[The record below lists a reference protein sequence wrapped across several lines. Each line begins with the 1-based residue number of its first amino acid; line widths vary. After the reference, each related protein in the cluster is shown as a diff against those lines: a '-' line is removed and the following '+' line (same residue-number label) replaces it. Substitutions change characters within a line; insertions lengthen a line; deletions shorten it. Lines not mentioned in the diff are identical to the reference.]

1 MHCNRNNIILFF
13 LLVPGLSYT
22 CACSPEKDVIS
33 ADNTTEESTNDEGT
47 KRLWIRTCTSDRDDV
62 FFPKDLSSRTIVVN
76 GESIAPLWD
85 ENRNVWYVDARHSSF
100 DSYSAEMVSESS
112 DFWYDTTPVS
122 VISIP
127 SVQFLHKTDD
137 LRAIPLIAEY
147 DPSLGSFLDFCS
159 PCAVLVFNISG
170 MDNLV
175 SLVLSADQ
183 PLSGKAKWSRAE
195 RKFFF
200 SGTSG
205 EVVLNCSA
213 TASCKQFPVLVF
225 GRDLTNAVL
234 KVCTSSHE
242 MKEFQ
247 LGDIELECGT
257 VYEKNLSF
265 DPDKTVIWYEGF
277 DRCVWGG
284 DSAGGKAGVAPDTLV
299 PSTDGDK
306 NLSGYEY
313 SLASVPAS
321 TPGSGFLQK
330 SFASQQL
337 PLSKMHQ
344 MSDSYIQS
352 RGFFDYRYM
361 LRCRECPGYISVGC
375 GDSKRGWF
383 AMYPLKDKLNT
394 VKNLEISFRLCLEQ
408 STTDDILFLV
418 QGSES
423 VITRWW
429 LDEVEGSLSSLSQRG
444 TSDTLRLSPGLVGK
458 GAWKNV
464 RLLVDNCTD
473 LTSLHWQ
480 GASSEDGNHGFYLDE
495 ILVREVPGG
504 WDKRNK
510 LRLLY
515 WNIQNG
521 MWGDQGNNYDNFV
534 AFVNKYDPDVCVW
547 CEARTNHET
556 GSDKVI
562 STSPYLPDHWR
573 DLAARYGHSYSAK
586 AQVDKFPQAVT
597 SRYPVSLVK
606 QLGEPLK
613 HGAGIFK
620 ISTPSGDIYPLV
632 LHLSPNLNGISMETA
647 RLTEMK
653 YIISSSVNMPS
664 LGIDHWIL
672 LGDFNATSRFDKR
685 FYSSDE
691 GYMVH
696 DHIASNT
703 SLTDLFAARYPG
715 SFLYTSGGKQRLDY
729 IYMDEAT
736 YKRVADA
743 CVLTEEWTSP
753 VGSGISTFYYPSDH
767 RPLLVDFNI

>member
-1 MHCNRNNIILFF
+1 M
-13 LLVPGLSYT
+13 
-22 CACSPEKDVIS
+22 IS
-33 ADNTTEESTNDEGT
+33 ADNTSAEVPTNDEST
-47 KRLWIRTCTSDRDDV
+47 KRLWIRNCASDREAV
-62 FFPKDLSSRTIVVN
+62 FFPRDLSAKTLIVN
-76 GESIAPLWD
+76 GKSYAPLWD
-85 ENRNVWYVDARHSSF
+85 DIRKAWYVDAPLSSF
-100 DSYSAEMVSESS
+100 DAYSAEMISERSA
-112 DFWYDTTPVS
+112 FWYDTSPTS
-122 VISIP
+122 EIIIP

-147 DPSLGSFLDFCS
+147 DPSLGSFLDFYS
-159 PCAVLVFNISG
+159 PCAVILFNISG
-170 MDNLV
+170 KDNIV

-183 PLSGKAKWSRAE
+183 ALSGKAKWSRGE
-195 RKFFF
+195 RKFSF
-200 SGTSG
+200 SGIFR
-205 EVVLNCSA
+205 EIILNCSA
-213 TASCKQFPVLVF
+213 STPCEQFPVVVF

-242 MKEFQ
+242 MKEFH

-257 VYEKNLSF
+257 VCEKNLSF
-265 DPDKTVIWYEGF
+265 DPDDTMIWYEGF

-284 DSAGGKAGVAPDTLV
+284 DCAEGRSGIAPYLFAA
-299 PSTDGDK
+299 STDGDGD
-306 NLSGYEY
+306 LSGYEY
-313 SLASVPAS
+313 SLTSVPAS

-352 RGFFDYRYM
+352 RGFIDYRYM

-383 AMYPLKDKLNT
+383 AMYPLKDKLIT
-394 VKNLEISFRLCLEQ
+394 VKNLEVSFRICLEP
-408 STTDDILFLV
+408 STADDILFLV

-423 VITRWW
+423 IITRWW
-429 LDEVEGSLSSLSQRG
+429 LDEVEGSPSSLSQKG

-458 GAWKNV
+458 GAWKSV
-464 RLLVDNCTD
+464 RLRVDNCTD

-480 GASSEDGNHGFYLDE
+480 GASPEDGNHGFYLDD
-495 ILVREVPGG
+495 ILIREVPGG
-504 WDKRNK
+504 WDRRNRF
-510 LRLLY
+510 RLLY

-547 CEARTNHET
+547 CEAGTNHET
-556 GSDKVI
+556 GSDKAV
-562 STSPYLPDHWR
+562 STSPYLPDHWS

-613 HGAGIFK
+613 HGAGIFRV
-620 ISTPSGDIYPLV
+620 STPFGDIYPIA
-632 LHLSPNLNGISMETA
+632 LHLRPNINGISMETA

-653 YIISSSVNMPS
+653 YILSNCDNLPS
-664 LGIDHWIL
+664 TGIDRWIL
-672 LGDFNATSRFDKR
+672 LGDFNATSRSDKR

-691 GYMVH
+691 GYLVH
-696 DHIASNT
+696 DYIAANT
-703 SLTDLFAARYPG
+703 SLTDLMGTRYPG

-729 IYMDEAT
+729 IYMDAVT
-736 YKRVADA
+736 YQRVADA
-743 CVLTEEWTSP
+743 CVLTEEWTNP
-753 VGSGISTFYYPSDH
+753 VDSGISTFYYPSDH
-767 RPLLVDFNI
+767 RPILVDINY